1 MPKTPTKQSEHIAN
15 KVRWVLSRD
24 GVTPA
29 LLGLACGVRPQSVY
43 DWRDYGRVAKKHLPI
58 LAQLTATSDRW
69 WLTPDAPIPP
79 SGDWLVDRADVTQ
92 DAGTP
97 APQEA
102 VSPGLQWPLDRFPLA
117 YWLDLDEAERAIVQE
132 AMLEARDRLMMR
144 REQLQASRKHLKPA
158 A

>member
-1 MPKTPTKQSEHIAN
+1 MLNENDAIKRKL
-15 KVRWVLSRD
+15 RWAIDVA
-24 GVTPA
+24 GVTRDA
-29 LLGLACGVRPQSVY
+29 MQTSTGVRSRSGVSE
-43 DWRDYGRVAKKHLPI
+43 WLRTGRIAKKHLPI

-79 SGDWLVDRADVTQ
+79 SGDWLVERADVTQ

-97 APQEA
+97 TPQEA
-102 VSPGLQWPLDRFPLA
+102 VSPGHQWPLDRFPLA